1 MIGLGIPQS
10 VHEVTATLTPPR
22 YADDVSMNQEMR
34 EVERWNDPAAEFISV
49 SRTSDLGFFSWLNL
63 PTAVPC
69 FS

>member
-49 SRTSDLGFFSWLNL
+49 SRTSDLGHFSWLNL